1 VGNAV
6 RQTIIAMHHPKQNGT
21 EKEAAEDGEDG
32 ALRVVLDVVS
42 QSADQAN
49 ASATVSVDCSAAD
62 AKLDE
67 PTAEPEHSV
76 QHLSATTHMAAPV
89 GVHIPKPGDAT
100 RMRRDTLENDWLES
114 KTALAHVLSTVSS
127 PACFDLAQPS
137 HQRHRAATS
146 NAEKVLQWSQGAA
159 SEQIDN
165 GEMGNNGQRLLI
177 SSTHITNK
185 KEKMMGKEADHCMEQ
200 GNSLFAHN
208 APKAPAHA
216 ENNRAGLERD
226 RAASHRAESAHI
238 GAANDPANSGSK
250 DGIGANQLVTPSKAR
265 QLAIAQGAD
274 PEVARAVL
282 EPTSLVPPPESAT
295 VDPTTAAGLSRR
307 SLARSLSHTL
317 PNARVRVLS
326 ATFSFLLALSRLLS
340 LSVSL

>member
-6 RQTIIAMHHPKQNGT
+6 RQTMIAMHHPKQNGT

-32 ALRVVLDVVS
+32 ARRVVLDVVC

-49 ASATVSVDCSAAD
+49 ASAKVSVGCSAAD

-76 QHLSATTHMAAPV
+76 QHLSATTHMAPV

-100 RMRRDTLENDWLES
+100 SMRRDTLENDWLES
-114 KTALAHVLSTVSS
+114 KTALAHVPSTVSS
-127 PACFDLAQPS
+127 PACFDLAPPS

-146 NAEKVLQWSQGAA
+146 NAEQVLQWSQGAA
-159 SEQIDN
+159 FEQTDN
-165 GEMGNNGQRLLI
+165 GEMGNNGLI
-177 SSTHITNK
+177 HITK
-185 KEKMMGKEADHCMEQ
+185 ADHCMEQ
-200 GNSLFAHN
+200 GLFAFN
-208 APKAPAHA
+208 PPQAPAHA

-226 RAASHRAESAHI
+226 RAASHRADIAHI
-238 GAANDPANSGSK
+238 GAANDPANSGWK

-265 QLAIAQGAD
+265 QHAIAQGAD

-282 EPTSLVPPPESAT
+282 EPTSLVPPPESAA
-295 VDPTTAAGLSRR
+295 VDPTPAAGLSCR

-317 PNARVRVLS
+317 SNARSCLP
-326 ATFSFLLALSRLLS
+326 LS
-340 LSVSL
+340 LSCSLSLACSLSLSPFN

>member
-1 VGNAV
+1 M
-6 RQTIIAMHHPKQNGT
+6 RQTMIAMHHPKQNGT

-32 ALRVVLDVVS
+32 ARRVVLDVVC

-49 ASATVSVDCSAAD
+49 ASAKVSVGCSAAD

-76 QHLSATTHMAAPV
+76 QHLSATTHMAPV

-100 RMRRDTLENDWLES
+100 SMRRDTLENDWLES
-114 KTALAHVLSTVSS
+114 KTALAHVPSTVSS
-127 PACFDLAQPS
+127 PACFDLAPPS

-146 NAEKVLQWSQGAA
+146 NAEQVLQWSQGAA
-159 SEQIDN
+159 SEQTDN

-208 APKAPAHA
+208 APKASAHA

-238 GAANDPANSGSK
+238 GAANDPANSGWK

-265 QLAIAQGAD
+265 QHAIAQGAD

-282 EPTSLVPPPESAT
+282 EPTSLVPPPESAA
-295 VDPTTAAGLSRR
+295 VDPTPAAGLSCR

-317 PNARVRVLS
+317 SNARSCLP
-326 ATFSFLLALSRLLS
+326 LS
-340 LSVSL
+340 LSCSLSLACSLSLSPFN